1 MTRKLV
7 KKLNR
12 EANRRR
18 HGLSKIKVFT
28 KCTSTLPVLQ
38 EGGDR

>member
-28 KCTSTLPVLQ
+28 KSTSTLRVLQ